1 MQEVQ
6 RLEAQVA
13 TLEATKVKNSKFKD
27 VETSTNEDPLL
38 QTEQFTLFIKDA
50 NKKPMNLDVWA

>member
-6 RLEAQVA
+6 RLETQVA
-13 TLEATKVKNSKFKD
+13 TLEAMKVKTSKFKD
-27 VETSTNEDPLL
+27 VETSTNEDPLI